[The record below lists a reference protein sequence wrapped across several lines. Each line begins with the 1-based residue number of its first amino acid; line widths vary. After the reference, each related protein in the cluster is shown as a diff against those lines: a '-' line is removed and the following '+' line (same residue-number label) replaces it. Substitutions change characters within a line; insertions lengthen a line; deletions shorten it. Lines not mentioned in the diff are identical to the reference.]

1 MTTAEHELPVGPAQP
16 EAELAAR
23 LHALEAQPLAE
34 RADGYV
40 QLHDEMRER
49 LEGGDAAG
57 TQA

>member
-1 MTTAEHELPVGPAQP
+1 MTTAEHELPVGPAQ
-16 EAELAAR
+16 AELAAR
-23 LHALEAQPLAE
+23 LHALDEQPLAE

-40 QLHDEMRER
+40 QLHDEMRDR